1 MEDAG
6 YQQSNLVTNIVEK
19 MYQDPAYTPVPN
31 SDPTIIPTV
40 QPTPVSSFATYSVSN
55 MGAPYATTSDT
66 YAEKQNRGGR
76 GNQQLQYL

>member
-40 QPTPVSSFATYSVSN
+40 QPTPKASFATYSVSN